1 MSLMKMQKNILSNIV
16 EKIKNLMNLK
26 AVNFRN
32 VDEKKLKEK
41 NTSHKFSVELDP
53 YKINH

>member
-1 MSLMKMQKNILSNIV
+1 MKMKKNILSNIV

-32 VDEKKLKEK
+32 VDRKKAKRK
-41 NTSHKFSVELDP
+41 KHKP
-53 YKINH
+53 

>member
-16 EKIKNLMNLK
+16 EKIKILMNLK

-32 VDEKKLKEK
+32 VDRKKAKRK
-41 NTSHKFSVELDP
+41 KHKP
-53 YKINH
+53 